1 LNRTNDLNLLVRDL
15 LRLIRDTLEFDAV
28 GLRLRAGEDFP
39 YFHQIGFPDEFASAE
54 NTLCSRDLAAAI
66 VRDAAGLPLYA
77 CTCGAVLSGAADG
90 RLPGL
95 MENGS
100 FWTNDASALSTLAP
114 DVDPRHFPRNR
125 CIQAGYR
132 SLALIPLRSDGAVG
146 GLLQLNDR
154 RPGRISPDL
163 IPLLEGLTESIG
175 IAVRRQ
181 RTQADLKESED
192 KFRYVFDHSVL
203 GKSITLPS
211 GAVSANRAFA
221 TMLGYTPEEMAART
235 WQEITH
241 PDDIA
246 ATDSALASLLR
257 GERESASFEKRYL
270 RKHGV
275 VVWAFVSTSLRR
287 DPVDGR
293 PLYYFTSIMDITAR
307 KASEQ
312 RIAAQLDE
320 LRRWHEATLGR
331 EDRVLLLKRE
341 VNDILAQSGRPPRYS
356 SAEEAPSRE
365 KSP

>member
-1 LNRTNDLNLLVRDL
+1 
-15 LRLIRDTLEFDAV
+15 
-28 GLRLRAGEDFP
+28 
-39 YFHQIGFPDEFASAE
+39 
-54 NTLCSRDLAAAI
+54 
-66 VRDAAGLPLYA
+66 
-77 CTCGAVLSGAADG
+77 
-90 RLPGL
+90 
-95 MENGS
+95 
-100 FWTNDASALSTLAP
+100 
-114 DVDPRHFPRNR
+114 
-125 CIQAGYR
+125 
-132 SLALIPLRSDGAVG
+132 
-146 GLLQLNDR
+146 
-154 RPGRISPDL
+154 
-163 IPLLEGLTESIG
+163 
-175 IAVRRQ
+175 
-181 RTQADLKESED
+181 
-192 KFRYVFDHSVL
+192 
-203 GKSITLPS
+203 
-211 GAVSANRAFA
+211 
-221 TMLGYTPEEMAART
+221 MAART